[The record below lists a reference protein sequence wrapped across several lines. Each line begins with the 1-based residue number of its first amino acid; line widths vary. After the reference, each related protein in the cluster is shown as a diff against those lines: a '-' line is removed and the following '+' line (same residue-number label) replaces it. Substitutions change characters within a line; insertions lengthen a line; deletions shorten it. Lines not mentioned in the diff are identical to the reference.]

1 MPSHSPRPRQTG
13 MVEIEFEKAARA
25 LFASCEWGMLPG
37 DEFSHPGMATE
48 GYDLHQPAHGRFAFS
63 RAELWADGVVHVL
76 GIVLGIAA
84 VAALIVRVAAAAPLP
99 DLIPVVIYSFALMA
113 VLIVSAIYNMWP
125 VSPMKWLIR
134 RFDHSAIYMLI
145 AGTYTPFLMKLG
157 GSIVAQTLLILVW
170 AASAVGI
177 TLKVALPGRFD
188 RLAIGLYL
196 LIGWSGIAMWE
207 GIAQLPTTSLWL
219 MVAGGVLY
227 TMGVAFHVWQSLP
240 FQNAIWHAFV
250 LVASGCFYGAVFQAY
265 AAYPS
270 A

>member
-1 MPSHSPRPRQTG
+1 LQ
-13 MVEIEFEKAARA
+13 E
-25 LFASCEWGMLPG
+25 
-37 DEFSHPGMATE
+37 
-48 GYDLHQPAHGRFAFS
+48 PAHGRFAFS

-76 GIVLGIAA
+76 GIVLGIVA
-84 VAALIVRVAAAAPLP
+84 VVALIVRVSAAAPLP

-113 VLIVSAIYNMWP
+113 VLIVSAIYNLWP

-134 RFDHSAIYMLI
+134 RFDHSAIYVLI

-157 GSIVAQTLLILVW
+157 GSMAAQTLLILVW
-170 AASAVGI
+170 VTSAVGI
-177 TLKVALPGRFD
+177 ALKVALPGRFD

-250 LVASGCFYGAVFQAY
+250 LVASGCFYGAVFRAY
-265 AAYPS
+265 TAFPTA
-270 A
+270 